1 MKRHMILV
9 GMMMWLAIAVIVS
22 GLGIPQKLQ
31 PPIPQLILAA
41 LTVILLILSFV
52 HSPLRTWVMEADWRA
67 IVELHL
73 IRAIAGAG
81 FLWAGSHHRFPE
93 QFAKMA
99 GQGDIAVAVLG
110 LLVILFVS
118 PHRSYAPWIYGIWN
132 TLGLLDILHVVA
144 DAARSANAD
153 PASMAQLLKPPFA
166 LLPLFVV
173 PILIASHVWLYERI
187 YRRISA
193 AEPA

>member
-1 MKRHMILV
+1 MTV
-9 GMMMWLAIAVIVS
+9 WLAIAVVVS
-22 GLGIPQKLQ
+22 GLGLPQKLQ
-31 PPIPQLILAA
+31 PPTPQLILAG
-41 LTVILLILSFV
+41 LTVLLLASSFV
-52 HSPLRTWVMEADWRA
+52 HSPLRTWVLDADWRA
-67 IVELHL
+67 LVEIHL
-73 IRAIAGAG
+73 IRAVAGAG
-81 FLWAGSHHRFPE
+81 FLWAGSRGRFPT
-93 QFAKMA
+93 QFAQMA

-118 PHRSYAPWIYGIWN
+118 PHRSFAPWVYGIWN

-144 DAARSANAD
+144 DAARSASTN

-187 YRRISA
+187 YRRVTA
-193 AEPA
+193 EEPA

>member
-1 MKRHMILV
+1 MAV
-9 GMMMWLAIAVIVS
+9 WLAIVVVIS
-22 GLGIPQKLQ
+22 GFGIPQKLQ
-31 PPIPQLILAA
+31 PPMPQLILAA
-41 LTVILLILSFV
+41 LTIILLMLSFV

-67 IVELHL
+67 LVELHL
-73 IRAIAGAG
+73 IRAFAGAG
-81 FLWAGSHHRFPE
+81 FLWAASRGRFPT
-93 QFAKMA
+93 QFAQMA
-99 GQGDIAVAVLG
+99 GKGDIAVAVLG
-110 LLVILFVS
+110 LLVILLVS

-153 PASMAQLLKPPFA
+153 PASMAQLLKPPFS

-193 AEPA
+193 VEPA